1 MINPQ
6 NQTELL
12 TDFRSSWLESP
23 DPDHFGE
30 YEESEKTVDSLIQA
44 IIKDWSGTDPIFL
57 LEPILRI
64 LLKNKPQFD
73 NQNLED
79 IKNGVIKFLEN
90 DESFNKEVNLHLKS
104 FDTDPK
110 SLYKKSLYK
119 KHPILRHFVK
129 NSPINYIFLGIAV
142 LLLGLG
148 GIVLWRYLTQP
159 LPIFS
164 LCESDFRDSKAD
176 INCGDEKLSN
186 FSKLSSK
193 DMEQFLKKLQEDFE
207 KDRAPKT
214 LIALNNATIL
224 QALKSGSLNK
234 NNIYPIGVAIPL
246 SGVRGAVEVG
256 NNVLS
261 GIAKKQ
267 DEFNNISDQKLFV
280 ILADDQNNQNNAKLA
295 EEIAKKLGKNRQ
307 ILGVIGPYSSSN
319 LAYVLATY
327 TNNQLPL
334 ISPTA
339 TAAMKDLIDVNTER
353 GFSKLNT
360 SFFFRTSEDTDASIK
375 ISLEYL
381 KSKGYKQLIIFCDDQ
396 DIFSFSLLKRL
407 REQTKKDEF
416 SMFSIVKH
424 REGKD
429 GDFISIRTN
438 ENFTKITQDL
448 IKKYRDQ
455 KATTAIFYLQGAH
468 KDQKDIGRLKAKI
481 VEVFE
486 ENQGEFLI
494 VGSNTVRQPGLLK
507 NNAKIL
513 KQIVVMQPWFPL
525 KESIEFDKNRGFWKS
540 KDKSEDIVNWN
551 YVMAYDATQVLLYA
565 IANRK
570 NKNEYPTKQEIQ
582 QVLTSNSVQNED
594 CANKTTEGITDEILT
609 TKITFNGSDRCPNGY
624 DGYVLIKP
632 IEIKSGQWEWQAVNK
647 NTTQ

>member
-1 MINPQ
+1 
-6 NQTELL
+6 
-12 TDFRSSWLESP
+12 
-23 DPDHFGE
+23 
-30 YEESEKTVDSLIQA
+30 
-44 IIKDWSGTDPIFL
+44 
-57 LEPILRI
+57 
-64 LLKNKPQFD
+64 
-73 NQNLED
+73 
-79 IKNGVIKFLEN
+79 
-90 DESFNKEVNLHLKS
+90 
-104 FDTDPK
+104 
-110 SLYKKSLYK
+110 
-119 KHPILRHFVK
+119 
-129 NSPINYIFLGIAV
+129 

-164 LCESDFRDSKAD
+164 LCESDFRDSKVD

-193 DMEQFLKKLQEDFE
+193 DMEQFLEKLQEDFE
-207 KDRAPKT
+207 EDRAPKT

-224 QALKSGSLNK
+224 QALKSGSSNK

-246 SGVRGAVEVG
+246 SGVKGSVEIA

-280 ILADDQNNQNNAKLA
+280 VLADDQNNEKLA

-327 TNNQLPL
+327 TDNQLPL

-339 TAAMKDLIDVNTER
+339 TTAMKDLIDE
-353 GFSKLNT
+353 SPKLNT

-396 DIFSFSLLKRL
+396 DLFSLSLLKRL

-416 SMFSIVKH
+416 SMFSIVKYG
-424 REGKD
+424 EGKND
-429 GDFISIRTN
+429 DFISIRAN
-438 ENFTKITQDL
+438 ENLTKITQDL
-448 IKKYRDQ
+448 IEKYRDQ
-455 KATTAIFYLQGAH
+455 KTTTAIFYLQGAY
-468 KDQKDIGRLKAKI
+468 KDQQDIGRLKAKI
-481 VEVFE
+481 VEVLE
-486 ENQGEFLI
+486 ENQGEFLV
-494 VGSNTVRQPGLLK
+494 VGSNTVRQPALLK

-513 KQIVVMQPWFPL
+513 RQIVVMQPWFPL
-525 KESIEFDKNRGFWKS
+525 KEIKESNEFRKNRDFWKS
-540 KDKSEDIVNWN
+540 KDKSEDIVNWP

-594 CANKTTEGITDEILT
+594 CANKTIEGIIYQILT

-632 IEIKSGQWEWQAVNK
+632 VEIKSGQWEWQAVNK